1 MSPACRQTS
10 ADVVNAVQGS
20 GFIRHAPHLVTAVIT
35 DDDAA
40 IAEALAD
47 APVPALTA
55 AAQEPI
61 L

>member
-1 MSPACRQTS
+1 
-10 ADVVNAVQGS
+10 
-20 GFIRHAPHLVTAVIT
+20 LVTAVIT